1 MLVDNPLPSL
11 HSLHF
16 TSSTSFHFT
25 SSTSFHFA
33 TTQSHIHF
41 THITHSY
48 MFIHFIMYD
57 PLSYIQV
64 SILYYSPFTLVYI

>member
-1 MLVDNPLPSL
+1 MLVDNPLHPL
-11 HSLHF
+11 HTIISLHF
-16 TSSTSFHFT
+16 TPINPTLHYS
-25 SSTSFHFA
+25 
-33 TTQSHIHF
+33 II

-64 SILYYSPFTLVYI
+64 SILYYSPFTLVYICLI